1 MILSNKIPLR
11 QRFKKFGGEFIPDI
25 IEYLKLQIEKD
36 PSVTISL
43 GCDSAQR
50 HKKTLFAVTIMM
62 YNTDIRNG
70 AHLVF
75 FRENLI
81 KIRDNQERL
90 QKEALLIHEI
100 AEFLNTELRSFYD
113 RKDLTELS
121 RKKYKYHQERCL
133 GKYEFVN
140 LIDEDNVIKNI
151 TLSESEK
158 SLDYNLI
165 DVHLDFNPS
174 EGKTDSRG
182 YSKNK
187 SNITYKS
194 FVPWLRSI
202 GYRVWVKPMAHA
214 SSSAADL
221 LLH

>member
-1 MILSNKIPLR
+1 
-11 QRFKKFGGEFIPDI
+11 
-25 IEYLKLQIEKD
+25 
-36 PSVTISL
+36 
-43 GCDSAQR
+43 
-50 HKKTLFAVTIMM
+50 
-62 YNTDIRNG
+62 
-70 AHLVF
+70 
-75 FRENLI
+75 
-81 KIRDNQERL
+81 
-90 QKEALLIHEI
+90 
-100 AEFLNTELRSFYD
+100 
-113 RKDLTELS
+113 LTELS

-133 GKYEFVN
+133 GKYDFVN

-151 TLSESEK
+151 TLSDSEK
-158 SLDYNLI
+158 SFDYNLI

-174 EGKTDSRG
+174 EGKIDARG

-194 FVPWLRSI
+194 FVPWLRSV